1 MSHSFSVLV
10 IDDEVINL
18 QIISDI
24 LCDEVD
30 IIMAKSGEQ
39 GVRKA
44 LEFSPD
50 LILLDVIMPD
60 MDGFETMKK
69 LRQDAR
75 TCDIPVIFITAL
87 NDIDNEEKGLLLGA
101 SDYIQKPIHASIIKA
116 RVALHLKLINQ
127 HRILERL
134 STIDPLTSLANRR
147 KYEETIRS
155 EWTLME
161 ELNQTLSLAVIDIDN
176 FKQYNDFYGH
186 AAGDVVL
193 QRVATVLANNFIKN
207 RDLVA
212 RYGGEEFVAIMPNTL
227 KEEALQRINKCI
239 AEVQAMAIACNI
251 KAKNVVT
258 ISAGVASIA
267 PTRHAKFED
276 LFAAAD
282 KALYMAKTSGK
293 NQVKWEHVTISDTP
307 QGSGD

>member
-1 MSHSFSVLV
+1 MPHSFSILI

-24 LCDEVD
+24 LREKVD

-39 GVRKA
+39 GIRKA

-69 LRQDAR
+69 LSQDPH

-87 NDIDNEEKGLLLGA
+87 DDIESEEKGLLLGA

-127 HRILERL
+127 HRILQRL

-155 EWTLME
+155 EWELME
-161 ELNQTLSLAVIDIDN
+161 ELNETLSLAVIDIDN

-186 AAGDVVL
+186 AAGDKVL
-193 QRVATVLANNFIKN
+193 QKVATILDNNFKHN
-207 RDLVA
+207 GDLVA
-212 RYGGEEFVAIMPNTL
+212 RYGGEEFVAIMPKMT
-227 KEEALQRINKCI
+227 KKEALLRLNKCI
-239 AEVQAMAIACNI
+239 NEVQAMTITCN
-251 KAKNVVT
+251 KKDKTVVT
-258 ISAGVASIA
+258 ISAGVSSII
-267 PTRHAKFED
+267 PKEDLNFES

-282 KALYMAKTSGK
+282 EALYLAKYEGK
-293 NQVKWEHVTISDTP
+293 NQVKWKSITSKDIA
-307 QGSGD
+307 

>member
-1 MSHSFSVLV
+1 MPNAFSVLI

-24 LCDEVD
+24 LRDEVE

-50 LILLDVIMPD
+50 LILLDVIMPE
-60 MDGFETMKK
+60 MNGFETMNK
-69 LRQDAR
+69 LSQDAR

-87 NDIDNEEKGLLLGA
+87 DDIENEEKGLLLGA

-155 EWTLME
+155 EWELMG
-161 ELNQTLSLAVIDIDN
+161 ELNETLSLAVIDIDN

-186 AAGDVVL
+186 AAGDKVL
-193 QRVATVLANNFIKN
+193 QKVAAILSNNFKHN
-207 RDLVA
+207 GDLVA
-212 RYGGEEFVAIMPNTL
+212 RYGGEEFVAIMPKTT
-227 KEEALQRINKCI
+227 KKEALLRLNKCI
-239 AEVQAMAIACNI
+239 DEVHKMAITCH
-251 KAKNVVT
+251 KKDKNVVT
-258 ISAGVASIA
+258 ISAGVASIT
-267 PTRHAKFED
+267 PKKGLSFES
-276 LFAAAD
+276 LFTTAD
-282 KALYMAKTSGK
+282 EALYLAKHNGK
-293 NQVKWEHVTISDTP
+293 NQVKWKSVNNNDMT
-307 QGSGD
+307 

>member
-1 MSHSFSVLV
+1 MSNSFSVLI
-10 IDDEVINL
+10 IDDEIINL

-24 LCDEVD
+24 LRSEVD

-44 LEFSPD
+44 LELSPD
-50 LILLDVIMPD
+50 LILLDVMMPD
-60 MDGFETMKK
+60 MDGFETMEK
-69 LRQDAR
+69 LSQDSR

-87 NDIDNEEKGLLLGA
+87 DDIKNEEKGLLLGA
-101 SDYIQKPIHASIIKA
+101 SDYIQKPIHPSIIKA

-155 EWTLME
+155 EWKLME
-161 ELNQTLSLAVIDIDN
+161 EINETLSLAVIDIDN

-186 AAGDVVL
+186 AAGDKVL
-193 QRVATVLANNFIKN
+193 QKVAAILANNFKHN
-207 RDLVA
+207 SNLVA
-212 RYGGEEFVAIMPNTL
+212 RYGGEEFVAIMPRTS
-227 KEEALQRINKCI
+227 KKEALQRLNKCI
-239 AEVQAMAIACNI
+239 SEVQEMAITCKKEND
-251 KAKNVVT
+251 NVVT
-258 ISAGVASIA
+258 ISAGVSSII
-267 PTRHAKFED
+267 PNDGFKFES

-282 KALYMAKTSGK
+282 EALYLAKYEGK
-293 NQVKWEHVTISDTP
+293 NQVKWKNVTTSDIA
-307 QGSGD
+307 

>member
-1 MSHSFSVLV
+1 MPDSLSVLI

-24 LCDEVD
+24 LRDEVG

-60 MDGFETMKK
+60 MDGFETMKR
-69 LRQDAR
+69 LSQDAR

-87 NDIDNEEKGLLLGA
+87 DDIENEEKGLLLGA

-155 EWTLME
+155 EWELMG
-161 ELNQTLSLAVIDIDN
+161 ELNETLSLAVIDIDN
-176 FKQYNDFYGH
+176 FKQYNDVYGH
-186 AAGDVVL
+186 AAGDKVL
-193 QRVATVLANNFIKN
+193 QKVATILDNNFN
-207 RDLVA
+207 HNGDLVA
-212 RYGGEEFVAIMPNTL
+212 RYGGEEFVAIMPKTS
-227 KEEALQRINKCI
+227 KKEALLRIKKCI
-239 AEVQAMAIACNI
+239 DEVHEIATIC
-251 KAKNVVT
+251 AKKDNHVVT
-258 ISAGVASIA
+258 ISAGVASIT
-267 PTRHAKFED
+267 PKKDLDFES

-282 KALYMAKTSGK
+282 EALYLAKYNGK
-293 NQVKWEHVTISDTP
+293 NQVKWKSVTTKDTV
-307 QGSGD
+307 

>member
-1 MSHSFSVLV
+1 MSNSFSVLV
-10 IDDEVINL
+10 IDDEMINL

-69 LRQDAR
+69 LSQDAR

-176 FKQYNDFYGH
+176 FKQYNDLYGH
-186 AAGDVVL
+186 AAGDIVL

-227 KEEALQRINKCI
+227 KEEALYRINKCI
-239 AEVQAMAIACNI
+239 SEVQDMAIACN
-251 KAKNVVT
+251 KKDKNIVT

-267 PTRHAKFED
+267 PTRDDRFED

-293 NQVKWEHVTISDTP
+293 NQVKC
-307 QGSGD
+307 G

>member
-1 MSHSFSVLV
+1 MSNSFSVLV
-10 IDDEVINL
+10 IDDEMINL

-60 MDGFETMKK
+60 MDGFDTMKK
-69 LRQDAR
+69 LSQDAR

-176 FKQYNDFYGH
+176 FKQYNDLYGH
-186 AAGDVVL
+186 AAGDIVL

-227 KEEALQRINKCI
+227 KEEALYRINKCI
-239 AEVQAMAIACNI
+239 SEVQDMAIACN
-251 KAKNVVT
+251 KKDKNIVT

-267 PTRHAKFED
+267 PTRDDRFED

-293 NQVKWEHVTISDTP
+293 NQVKC
-307 QGSGD
+307 G

>member
-161 ELNQTLSLAVIDIDN
+161 ELNQTLSLVVIDIDN

-193 QRVATVLANNFIKN
+193 QRVATVLADNFIKN

-251 KAKNVVT
+251 KDKNVVT

-267 PTRHAKFED
+267 PTRDAKFED

>member
-1 MSHSFSVLV
+1 MSHLFNVLI

-18 QIISDI
+18 KIISDI
-24 LCDEVD
+24 LRDEVN

-69 LRQDAR
+69 LSQDTR

-87 NDIDNEEKGLLLGA
+87 DDIESEEKGLLLGA

-155 EWTLME
+155 EWELME
-161 ELNQTLSLAVIDIDN
+161 ELNKTLSLAVIDIDN

-186 AAGDVVL
+186 AAGDKVL
-193 QRVATVLANNFIKN
+193 KKVANILAKNFN
-207 RDLVA
+207 HDRDLVA
-212 RYGGEEFVAIMPNTL
+212 RYGGEEFVAIMPEAT
-227 KEEALQRINKCI
+227 KKEALQRLNKCI
-239 AEVQAMAIACNI
+239 EDMNEMAISSHK
-251 KAKNVVT
+251 KAEDIVT
-258 ISAGVASIA
+258 ISAGLASII
-267 PTRHAKFED
+267 PKKGLNFEY

-282 KALYMAKTSGK
+282 EALYLAKYNGK
-293 NQVKWEHVTISDTP
+293 NQVKWKSVSKRDI
-307 QGSGD
+307 GK

>member
-1 MSHSFSVLV
+1 MPNSFSVLI
-10 IDDEVINL
+10 IDDEIINL

-24 LCDEVD
+24 LRNEVD

-44 LEFSPD
+44 LELSPD
-50 LILLDVIMPD
+50 LILLDVMMPD
-60 MDGFETMKK
+60 MDGFETMEK
-69 LRQDAR
+69 LSQDSR

-87 NDIDNEEKGLLLGA
+87 DDIKNEEKGLLLGA

-155 EWTLME
+155 EWKLME
-161 ELNQTLSLAVIDIDN
+161 EINETLSLAVIDIDN

-186 AAGDVVL
+186 AAGDKVL
-193 QRVATVLANNFIKN
+193 QKVAAILANNFKHN
-207 RDLVA
+207 SNLVA
-212 RYGGEEFVAIMPNTL
+212 RYGGEEFVAIMPRTS
-227 KEEALQRINKCI
+227 KKEALQRLNKCI
-239 AEVQAMAIACNI
+239 SEVQEMAITCKKEND
-251 KAKNVVT
+251 NVVT
-258 ISAGVASIA
+258 ISAGVSSII
-267 PTRHAKFED
+267 PNDGFKFES

-282 KALYMAKTSGK
+282 EALYLAKYEGK
-293 NQVKWEHVTISDTP
+293 NQVKWKSAKANDIA
-307 QGSGD
+307 